1 MWEVGDNKKDEVIT
15 LISVMWNL
23 AVMQQLRGHPCWKEL
38 LTHAVYMVYSLVC
51 KTKPSLK
58 P

>member
-1 MWEVGDNKKDEVIT
+1 MWEVEDNEKDEVIT

-38 LTHAVYMVYSLVC
+38 LTHALYIPGVFIGL
-51 KTKPSLK
+51 
-58 P
+58 